1 MLNQIITSQD
11 FIDADIVAAKI
22 AAEDFEVQVSPE
34 FQIDG
39 QTFRVLMDGHH
50 SLAAAIE
57 AGVEP
62 IIIEQDATN
71 SDRVALIDAGDI
83 DGFLAACW
91 MDGEYHYAV
100 SGKAVW

>member
-11 FIDADIVAAKI
+11 FIDADVVAAKI
-22 AAEDFEVQVSPE
+22 ASRDFEIQVSPAFE
-34 FQIDG
+34 ING
-39 QTFRVLMDGHH
+39 ETFRVLMDGHH

-57 AGVEP
+57 VGVDP
-62 IIIEQDATN
+62 IIIEQGATD
-71 SDRVALIDAGDI
+71 SDRVAMLADGNI
-83 DGFLAACW
+83 DGFLDACW